1 MTLRPFQFPIRLR
14 FSQRRF
20 KWLVPLSVFAL
31 LVSQNIAQARCE
43 NIKDISA
50 VVCAFDPVKD
60 ELRLFWRDAQ
70 GEPFGG
76 FDRLAKQVAGSGK
89 TLAFAMNAGMY
100 QPDLA
105 PVGLYVEDGHQHH
118 AANLRAGTGNFGLR
132 PNGVFWID
140 GTRAGVTET
149 SKFLSMGTR
158 PRFATQSG
166 PMLVMGG
173 RIHPKIRPDGTSEKI
188 RNGVGVCEDGRVRFV
203 ISDVP
208 ITFHNFATLFRDRL
222 KCPDAL
228 YLDGSISALYAPN
241 LSRNDGWRA
250 MGPIVGVV
258 EKK

>member
-1 MTLRPFQFPIRLR
+1 MLL
-14 FSQRRF
+14 
-20 KWLVPLSVFAL
+20 FA
-31 LVSQNIAQARCE
+31 QGEAFARCE
-43 NIKDISA
+43 KINDINS
-50 VVCAFDPVKD
+50 VVCSFDPAKD
-60 ELRLFWRDAQ
+60 ELRLFWRDMR

-76 FDRLAKQVAGSGK
+76 FDRLATQIAAGGK
-89 TLAFAMNAGMY
+89 TLSFAMNAGMY

-118 AANLRAGTGNFGLR
+118 PVNLRAGAGNFGLR
-132 PNGVFWID
+132 PNGVFWLE
-140 GTRAGVTET
+140 GARAGVTET
-149 SKFLSMGTR
+149 SRFLSMGLR

-166 PMLVMGG
+166 PMLVLGG
-173 RIHPKIRPDGTSEKI
+173 RIHPKIRPTGTSEKI

-208 ITFHNFATLFRDRL
+208 VTFYTFASLFRDRL

-258 EKK
+258 ETK

>member
-1 MTLRPFQFPIRLR
+1 MAAIFLLLLLCLRGEAF
-14 FSQRRF
+14 
-20 KWLVPLSVFAL
+20 
-31 LVSQNIAQARCE
+31 ARCE
-43 NIKDISA
+43 KVNDISS
-50 VVCAFDPVKD
+50 VVCTFDPAKD
-60 ELRLFWRDAQ
+60 ELRLFWRDPQ

-76 FDRLAKQVAGSGK
+76 FDKLAKQVEGGGK
-89 TLAFAMNAGMY
+89 TLSFAMNAGMY

-105 PVGLYVEDGHQHH
+105 PVGLYIEDGQQHH
-118 AANLRAGTGNFGLR
+118 PANLRAGAGNFGLR
-132 PNGVFWID
+132 PNGVFWIE
-140 GTRAGVTET
+140 GARTGVTET
-149 SKFLSMGTR
+149 SRFLSMGIR

-166 PMLVMGG
+166 PMLVLGG
-173 RIHPKIRPDGTSEKI
+173 RIHPKIRPTGTSEKI

-208 ITFHNFATLFRDRL
+208 VTFHTFASLFRDRL

-241 LSRNDGWRA
+241 LSRNDGWRP

>member
-1 MTLRPFQFPIRLR
+1 MW
-14 FSQRRF
+14 RRD
-20 KWLVPLSVFAL
+20 S
-31 LVSQNIAQARCE
+31 
-43 NIKDISA
+43 
-50 VVCAFDPVKD
+50 
-60 ELRLFWRDAQ
+60 
-70 GEPFGG
+70 
-76 FDRLAKQVAGSGK
+76 
-89 TLAFAMNAGMY
+89 
-100 QPDLA
+100 
-105 PVGLYVEDGHQHH
+105 QHH
-118 AANLRAGTGNFGLR
+118 PVNLRAGAGNFGLR
-132 PNGVFWID
+132 PNGVFWIE
-140 GTRAGVTET
+140 GGHAGVTET
-149 SKFLSMGTR
+149 GRFMAMGLH

-208 ITFHNFATLFRDRL
+208 VTFHRFATLFRDDL

-241 LSRNDGWRA
+241 LSRNDGWRP

>member
-1 MTLRPFQFPIRLR
+1 MLAVGLLTLL
-14 FSQRRF
+14 FSHN
-20 KWLVPLSVFAL
+20 VAS
-31 LVSQNIAQARCE
+31 ARCE
-43 NIKDISA
+43 NINDAQA
-50 VVCAFDPVKD
+50 VVCTFEPGKD

-76 FDRLAKQVAGSGK
+76 FAKLAKDIEGIGK
-89 TLAFAMNAGMY
+89 TLSFAMNAGMY
-100 QPDLA
+100 QPDLQ
-105 PVGLYVEDGHQHH
+105 PVGLYVEDGREHH
-118 AANLRAGTGNFGLR
+118 PINLRAGTGNFGLR
-132 PNGVFWID
+132 PNGVFWIE

-149 SKFLSMGTR
+149 SRFQAMGLH

-173 RIHPKIRPDGTSEKI
+173 HIHPKIRPDGTSEKI

-203 ISDVP
+203 ISDTPV
-208 ITFHNFATLFRDRL
+208 TFYNFATLFRDRL

-228 YLDGSISALYAPN
+228 FLDGSISSLYAPN
-241 LSRNDGWRA
+241 LSRNDGWRP

>member
-1 MTLRPFQFPIRLR
+1 MLRPVQFRLRLR

-20 KWLVPLSVFAL
+20 KWVLPAALAL
-31 LVSQNIAQARCE
+31 LVSQEAALARCE
-43 NIKDISA
+43 NIKDINA
-50 VVCAFDPVKD
+50 VVCAFDPAKD
-60 ELRLFWRDAQ
+60 ELRLFWRDPQ

-76 FDRLAKQVAGSGK
+76 FGRLAKQVEGGGK
-89 TLAFAMNAGMY
+89 TLSFAMNAGMY

-105 PVGLYVEDGHQHH
+105 PVGLYVEEGQQHH
-118 AANLRAGTGNFGLR
+118 PANLRAGAGNFGLR
-132 PNGVFWID
+132 PNGVFWIE
-140 GTRAGVTET
+140 GGRAGVTET
-149 SKFLSMGTR
+149 GRFLAMGLR

-166 PMLVMGG
+166 PMLVIGG
-173 RIHPKIRPDGTSEKI
+173 RIHPKIRPTGTSEKI
-188 RNGVGVCEDGRVRFV
+188 RNGVGVCEDGHVRFV

-208 ITFHNFATLFRDRL
+208 VTFHAFASLFRDRL

-241 LSRNDGWRA
+241 LSRNDGWRP